1 MNMTPKNRDLRLYQF
16 RAGILF
22 KFGRGRTGLKRHFY
36 NSLEDIKDFLE
47 SLKSSKLRGEK
58 QFVIVEYLG
67 PYKSKIIETININ
80 FNENVRE

>member
-16 RAGILF
+16 RAGVLF
-22 KFGRGRTGLKRHFY
+22 KFGRGKTGLKRHFY

-67 PYKSKIIETININ
+67 PYESKIIETININ
-80 FNENVRE
+80 FNENVRR

>member
-16 RAGILF
+16 RAGVLF
-22 KFGRGRTGLKRHFY
+22 KFGRGKTGLKRHFY
-36 NSLEDIKDFLE
+36 DSLEDIKDFLE

-67 PYKSKIIETININ
+67 PYESKIIETININ
-80 FNENVRE
+80 FNENVRR

>member
-1 MNMTPKNRDLRLYQF
+1 MSMTPKNRDLRLYQL
-16 RAGILF
+16 RAGVLF
-22 KFGRGRTGLKRHFY
+22 KFGRGKTGLKRHFY

-67 PYKSKIIETININ
+67 PYESKIIEIININ
-80 FNENVRE
+80 FNKNVRR